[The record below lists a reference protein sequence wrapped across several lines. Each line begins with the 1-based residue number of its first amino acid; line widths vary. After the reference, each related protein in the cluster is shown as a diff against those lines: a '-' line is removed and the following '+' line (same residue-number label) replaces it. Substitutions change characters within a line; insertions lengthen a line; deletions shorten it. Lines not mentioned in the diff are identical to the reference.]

1 MAYTD
6 LIGTWQYLGTITPM
20 FDTWQ
25 RFPVA
30 VNSANSLLRL
40 TYYGDY
46 KKIFAKGYLRPVYR
60 TPDLIYGRWLR
71 FYPKDDR
78 EMISSGIPQELLY
91 VSDTITRYFEV
102 IKKPNWNRNYY
113 RVPNLTWS
121 VALESLE
128 VINLTEE
135 QLAILEQANQ
145 ITALSEVIKG
155 LLGNA

>member
-6 LIGTWQYLGTITPM
+6 LIGTWQYLGTLTPT
-20 FDTWQ
+20 FDNWQ
-25 RFPVA
+25 RFPTA

-46 KKIFAKGYLRPVYR
+46 QKIFSKGYLRPVYQ

-78 EMISSGIPQELLY
+78 EMLSSGIPQELLY

-113 RVPNLTWS
+113 RIPNLTWS
-121 VALESLE
+121 VALEVLDVISL
-128 VINLTEE
+128 TQE
-135 QLAILEQANQ
+135 QQAILEQANQ

-155 LLGNA
+155 LLNG